1 MKAVAVV
8 QRRVVVA
15 ADAFAEIVVWSLPEL
30 LPPSTHR
37 FKYRLAYVVANEC
50 VVLYDNERGKGDHRH
65 FAGTQ
70 QPYKFI
76 SPDQLIEDFSA
87 DIERWNREN
96 RRT

>member
-1 MKAVAVV
+1 MKAVALV

-15 ADAFAEIVVWSLPEL
+15 ADAFVEMVVWAVAEP

-37 FKYRLAYVVANEC
+37 FKYRLAYVVADEC

-65 FAGTQ
+65 LAGAETR
-70 QPYKFI
+70 YKFI

-96 RRT
+96 RRA

>member
-1 MKAVAVV
+1 MKAVALV
-8 QRRVVVA
+8 QRRVVIA
-15 ADAFAEIVVWSLPEL
+15 EDAFAEIVVWSLAEPL
-30 LPPSTHR
+30 SPSTHR
-37 FKYRLAYVVANEC
+37 FKYRLAYVVSDEC

-65 FAGTQ
+65 FAGAEE
-70 QPYKFI
+70 PYRFI

>member
-1 MKAVAVV
+1 MKAVALV

-15 ADAFAEIVVWSLPEL
+15 ADAFAEIVVWSLPAP

-37 FKYRLAYVVANEC
+37 FKYRLAYVVADEC

-65 FAGTQ
+65 FAGAQ
-70 QPYKFI
+70 EFYEFI
-76 SPDQLIEDFSA
+76 SADRLIEDFSA

>member
-1 MKAVAVV
+1 MLEHLTTLRECWYSL
-8 QRRVVVA
+8 QHESRRA
-15 ADAFAEIVVWSLPEL
+15 RAE
-30 LPPSTHR
+30 
-37 FKYRLAYVVANEC
+37 EC

-65 FAGTQ
+65 FAGAQ
-70 QPYKFI
+70 ELYKFI